1 MYLGESVT
9 KPVCNR
15 KLISEQ
21 YALLSKSRAAEGG
34 SFLVDNIL
42 YLFVIGLSYGLV
54 LFLLATGLTLTMG
67 LMRVVN
73 MSHGAMYMIA
83 GYFGVWV
90 FTKSSNWPIPDWA
103 GWIAAI
109 IAAAALAA
117 ALGLLLE
124 TAFLRRLY
132 KHPAYQVL
140 LTIGI
145 IQIINNIALWI
156 WGGLPKSPPI
166 PGFLFGSVHVGSMDI
181 PISRFFILGFGAVM
195 AVLLWLFQDKTKIGA
210 KVRAGMDNREISE
223 TLGMNNKSIFTAVFA
238 LGSLI
243 AGLSAMIGGT
253 VTGLDAATTGWDVL
267 LLSIIV
273 VVVGG
278 TGSIQ
283 GALLGGVIIG
293 LINAFGVRYF
303 PDLASFTIYLVL
315 IIILLIKPSGL
326 LGRKTDVNRAVE
338 DSQGIGGSSP
348 KQRLSFLWSS
358 EKAGQHGIKMDRR
371 FTAYRFAP
379 YMFALLVLIV
389 LPNFFGAPTQS
400 LITKV
405 LIYALF
411 AVSLDIVM
419 GYTGMRSF
427 GHAAFFGMG
436 GYVVGMLTSMQ
447 LDINGNIA
455 FGLAAV
461 KVESFWAVLLITI
474 VVCALLSAIIGY
486 FTLRVSGVH
495 FLLVTM
501 AFGQLLSVGA
511 IKAYSLTGGTDGL
524 GGIRLPNLGF
534 IPMEW
539 WRSNRDTVNLKVY
552 YFVLIIF
559 LICYFLIHHFMKS
572 SYGRALTGVRENEGR
587 MRSLGFNT
595 WALKYMGMILS
606 GVFAGVA
613 GLLWAYTQGAVFPR
627 NLGLETSALPMLM
640 VIMGGG
646 STLWGPALGAA
657 VITIVQNYANSPAL
671 AARWPLIL
679 GLLYVL
685 CVMFLRGGISRHL
698 SNFWDWVGSRLFLRD
713 NQTL

>member
-1 MYLGESVT
+1 MDS
-9 KPVCNR
+9 
-15 KLISEQ
+15 
-21 YALLSKSRAAEGG
+21 
-34 SFLVDNIL
+34 IL
-42 YLFVIGLSYGLV
+42 YLFVVGLSYGLV

-90 FTKSSNWPIPDWA
+90 YERSGGWGVPDWA
-103 GWIAAI
+103 GWIVAI
-109 IAAAALAA
+109 VAAAALAA
-117 ALGLLLE
+117 LLGLLLE

-166 PGFLFGSVHVGSMDI
+166 PGFLLGSVRVGSMDI
-181 PISRFFILGFGAVM
+181 PISRFFILGFGVVM
-195 AVLLWLFQDKTKIGA
+195 AILLWLLQDKTKVGA
-210 KVRAGMDNREISE
+210 MVRAGMDNREIAG
-223 TLGMNNKSIFTAVFA
+223 TLGLNNKTIFTVIFA
-238 LGSLI
+238 LGTLI
-243 AGLSAMIGGT
+243 AGMSAMIGGT

-293 LINAFGVRYF
+293 LINAFGIRYF
-303 PDLASFTIYLVL
+303 PELVSFTMYLVL
-315 IIILLIKPSGL
+315 IVILLIKPSGI

-338 DSQGIGGSSP
+338 GDLGVGSSP
-348 KQRLSFLWSS
+348 KRRMGVLF
-358 EKAGQHGIKMDRR
+358 AGEGDDLRR
-371 FTAYRFAP
+371 IGESRMFKAYRFAP
-379 YMFALLVLIV
+379 YALALLVLAVIPGV
-389 LPNFFGAPTQS
+389 FDSVNQALM
-400 LITKV
+400 TKV

-411 AVSLDIVM
+411 AISLDIVM
-419 GYTGMRSF
+419 GYLGMRSF

-436 GYVVGMLTSMQ
+436 GYVVGLLTSRQ
-447 LDINGNIA
+447 LDMNGNIA
-455 FGLAAV
+455 FGIASL
-461 KVESFWAVLLITI
+461 KVDSFWLVLLITI
-474 VVCALLSAIIGY
+474 VVCAILSAIIGY

-511 IKAYSLTGGTDGL
+511 VKAYSLTGGTDGL

-539 WRSNRDTVNLKVY
+539 WRSNRDLVNMKIY

-559 LICYFLIHHFMKS
+559 LICYIVIHRFMKS
-572 SYGRALTGVRENEGR
+572 SYGRALVGVRENEGR

-595 WALKYMGMILS
+595 WALKYMGMIIS

-613 GLLWAYTQGAVFPR
+613 GLLWAYTQGVMFPR

-657 VITIVQNYANSPAL
+657 VIILVQNYANSPAI

-679 GLLYVL
+679 GGLYVL
-685 CVMFLRGGISRHL
+685 CVMFFRGGFSRHL
-698 SNFWDWVGSRLFLRD
+698 TNFWDWVGSRLFIGKKAAAPAEGFDAGGAYAPAGDMDTGEGPGL
-713 NQTL
+713 